1 MSPHCPCTAEVSN
14 RGLLNP
20 LLWFDHSFRYAV
32 HENFLLAYLFVV
44 LLASMLLSGR
54 EWFLRT
60 MPPWKRYLIS
70 WWLMCLHVVNT
81 RGYVWL
87 FITKNF
93 KCALQYCSSQL
104 KCAFMNLTR
113 TFGTVGFPDEVQT
126 NTPFQ
131 WQYIR
136 TDEQLPRLSATRNCE
151 LECSTRTKEFYL
163 DSHQLQQPG
172 SKAATPQVEWQIGLL
187 FSVTLW
193 LDGNLRLHR
202 WSSCYYYRGRRA
214 NDCSMCVIFDLA
226 GGQLIGKVSLNYC
239 CCTIGET

>member
-1 MSPHCPCTAEVSN
+1 MLSMKTSC
-14 RGLLNP
+14 LLTC
-20 LLWFDHSFRYAV
+20 
-32 HENFLLAYLFVV
+32 
-44 LLASMLLSGR
+44 LLSSLLPCSCQEGSDSW
-54 EWFLRT
+54 ELCHHG
-60 MPPWKRYLIS
+60 KGIS
-70 WWLMCLHVVNT
+70 YHGGSCVFMLWIQ
-81 RGYVWL
+81 GAAYVWL